1 MSSQDK
7 YRKRIDVSVA
17 DVNVDMGEWSFVYS
31 GQSIATVG
39 LGPCIG
45 AAIYDP
51 GSHVAYLAHTY
62 GWDIS
67 PVVEMIDSITTQVVD
82 VRALR
87 AWLLGGCA
95 IAELFDRVV
104 TKNVRT
110 KVEQQLTRLGVAKNN
125 IETIW
130 IDNPDE
136 AGSMLLFAATGEC
149 MIEISDRFDATT
161 S

>member
-1 MSSQDK
+1 MNSPDK
-7 YRKRIDVSVA
+7 YRKIIDVSVA
-17 DVNVDMGEWSFVYS
+17 DVKVDMGEWSLVSS
-31 GQSIATVG
+31 GQSIATEG
-39 LGPCIG
+39 LGPCVG

-95 IAELFDRVV
+95 IAESFDCAATR
-104 TKNVRT
+104 NMRT
-110 KVEQQLTRLGVAKNN
+110 KVEQQLTSLGVAKNN
-125 IETIW
+125 IEIVW

-149 MIEISDRFDATT
+149 MIEISDPFDDVTR
-161 S
+161 